1 MSYRMIGRIVGR
13 VIGIIGVLM
22 VLPLIVAAYYGESI
36 RGFLVAIGA
45 AAVLCGALLLLTRS
59 GHKSM
64 FSKEGF
70 VSVSIS
76 WIIMSVI
83 GAIPF
88 IVEGEIPNFFDA
100 FFETVSGFTT
110 TGSTI
115 LENPELM
122 SRGLLFWRSFTHWIG
137 GMGILVLM
145 MAIVP
150 LSEQYSMYIMRA
162 EVPGP
167 EAGKLVPK
175 VQHSSRILYLIYV
188 ALTLIEVIFLL
199 FGKMPLYDA
208 LVHSF
213 GTAGTGGFSTK
224 LLSIGHYNSA
234 YIETVIGI
242 FMIVFGI
249 NFNLYFLL
257 LMKKVRRVLH
267 SEELWFYLAI
277 VAASV
282 AAIALNIRPIYGTFG
297 TALRY
302 SFFQVTS
309 IISTT
314 GYSSANFDMWPEFSK
329 MLLVLLMFIGSCA
342 GSTAGGIK
350 VSRIMILLRSAR
362 SEIKHLLRPRSYNSV
377 MMDGKEVNRGA
388 VHCTLVFFFL
398 YILIILGS
406 ILLISLENFDT
417 TTTVTSVI
425 TCISNVGPGLSMV
438 GPAGSFAAFSGASK
452 VLLSICMLMGRL
464 EIFPILILF
473 SRSTWRRRSRF

>member
-1 MSYRMIGRIVGR
+1 
-13 VIGIIGVLM
+13 
-22 VLPLIVAAYYGESI
+22 
-36 RGFLVAIGA
+36 
-45 AAVLCGALLLLTRS
+45 
-59 GHKSM
+59 
-64 FSKEGF
+64 
-70 VSVSIS
+70 
-76 WIIMSVI
+76 
-83 GAIPF
+83 
-88 IVEGEIPNFFDA
+88 
-100 FFETVSGFTT
+100 
-110 TGSTI
+110 
-115 LENPELM
+115 
-122 SRGLLFWRSFTHWIG
+122 
-137 GMGILVLM
+137 
-145 MAIVP
+145 
-150 LSEQYSMYIMRA
+150 MYIMRA

-175 VQHSSRILYLIYV
+175 VQHSSRILYLIYI
-188 ALTLIEVIFLL
+188 ALTFIEVIFLL
-199 FGKMPLYDA
+199 LGKMPLYDA
-208 LVHSF
+208 MVHSF

-234 YIETVIGI
+234 YIETVISI

-257 LMKKVRRVLH
+257 LMKKVRRVLR

-314 GYSSANFDMWPEFSK
+314 GYSSVNFDMWPEFSK

-350 VSRIMILLRSAR
+350 VSRIMILLRSAK

-377 MMDGKEVNRGA
+377 MMDGKEVNRSA
-388 VHCTLVFFFL
+388 VHCTLIFFFL
-398 YILIILGS
+398 YMLIISVS
-406 ILLISLENFDT
+406 ILFISLENFDT

-452 VLLSICMLMGRL
+452 MLLSVCMLMGRL